1 MLKRFTVENFSS
13 YKDENRL
20 ELTAGRTEMHPN
32 HLVEFSKV
40 KILKSAILYGANA
53 SGKSNLIKAMEYAK
67 EIILK
72 NLDNVETYKKYF
84 RLDSE
89 KFSKPTQF
97 KFEVELDKRFF
108 AYGFS
113 VLLQQKEIEE
123 EWLFEIGN
131 TSPEMIFERKKNS
144 ITLGKILKE
153 KKIKNRFDIYS
164 EDMKNQSHQ
173 LFLSEI
179 ASKELEIEEIAIFNQ
194 LYDWFNK
201 KLIVI
206 YPNTTFGGIS
216 SISRDNKLSKIFKK
230 YLHEFDTGIID
241 ISSIDEDFEKS
252 FKDLPSKVKQEI
264 EKDLKK
270 NIENSKKIKMTL
282 QINGILYTIYKDGTG
297 ELKVQKLGLIHSK
310 EIEDLFELKDESDG
324 TQRLFDL
331 IPLISKFREDYTIVI
346 DEFDRSLH
354 PKLARKFFELF
365 YSVVNS
371 KSQLIVTTH
380 ESNLL
385 DLNLVRRDEIWFAE
399 KDNNG
404 ASKLF
409 TMNQFSVRY
418 DSKIEKAYLL
428 GRYGAVPIFKTFDEI
443 EIEN

>member
-13 YKDENRL
+13 YKDENKL
-20 ELTAGRTEMHPN
+20 ELTAGRTEIHPS
-32 HLVEFSKV
+32 HLVEFPKV
-40 KILKSAILYGANA
+40 KILKSAIIYGANA
-53 SGKSNLIKAMEYAK
+53 SGKSNFVKAIECAK
-67 EIILK
+67 EIVLK
-72 NLDNVETYKKYF
+72 NLNNVETYKKYF
-84 RLDSE
+84 RLDSSS
-89 KFSKPTQF
+89 FSRPTQF
-97 KFEVELDKRFF
+97 KFEIEIDRKFF

-113 VLLQQKEIEE
+113 TLLQSKEIEE
-123 EWLFEIGN
+123 EWLYEIGSI
-131 TSPEMIFERKKNS
+131 SPEMIFERKKNN
-144 ITLGKILKE
+144 ITLGKILKD
-153 KKIKNRFDIYS
+153 KKIKQRFDIYS

-179 ASKELEIEEIAIFNQ
+179 GSKELEIDKMVILNK
-194 LYDWFNK
+194 LYDWFVN

-206 YPNTTFGGIS
+206 YPSSTFGGVQ
-216 SISRDNKLSKIFKK
+216 SIGKDDKLSKIFKK
-230 YLHEFDTGIID
+230 YLNEFDTGIID

-252 FKDLPSKVKQEI
+252 FKDIPDKVKQEI

-270 NIENSKKIKMTL
+270 NIKKSDELKITVQL
-282 QINGILYTIYKDGTG
+282 NGALYTIYRDKND
-297 ELKVQKLGLIHSK
+297 ELKVQRIGLIHNN

-331 IPLISKFREDYTIVI
+331 IPLITKFSDDCTIVI

-354 PKLARKFFELF
+354 PKLARRFFELF
-365 YSVVNS
+365 YSAGNS

-385 DLNLVRRDEIWFAE
+385 DLELVRRDEIWFAE
-399 KDNNG
+399 KDSSG

-428 GRYGAVPIFKTFDEI
+428 GRYGAVPIFKMFDEI
-443 EIEN
+443 DS